1 MKRIQLLLLS
11 CFTVNGMD
19 LNRVKLPLS
28 LLSQP
33 AAHEDREARP
43 LSPQSRTVVQP
54 PANREKPAPLISP
67 REARLSPEPQRA
79 GFLLASSREQ
89 TAPSMP
95 SRDARP
101 LSPESQRAVLHLASS
116 REQTG
121 QPEVPQS
128 RPVPQTQSQGSALA
142 LTRVLSAPLITPHVP
157 LREARPISP
166 LAQPSGALPTVAQE
180 QSVPPKSPRE
190 ARPLSLESQP
200 GVPLA
205 SSQEQ
210 LAPSKSPRAWQSA
223 RSNTSQ
229 PGLSLHRAGDQ
240 GRQVGT
246 QRPLIV
252 SRPAPLVGAA
262 TPQNSLPS
270 WSSSPALLP
279 RSPQHGTAQPP
290 VNTLPS
296 STLPAMQLSLQK
308 ASSGSPRDEQVVPQ
322 DSPSSRI
329 CLSWV
334 ANGCEMTKEVSVKR
348 DLYTHLEKLRF
359 LTETQPFKIA
369 LEEQGLAV
377 IKLLAEHLKLF
388 LQEANVE
395 SVTKKMWATDLIHW
409 TVTNKDLWYYSLEDL
424 RKRFFVSIA
433 KPALSLM
440 TKDQQIKMRIPSQ
453 LVEFFPCL
461 KKRED
466 IHALDLGK
474 FDSFTLSVMRELLH
488 LIYNHLR
495 HKGQLLWDEQ
505 MEYDEDLNAA
515 ILKLLQYYEACGS
528 LQLTTLTSLAC
539 LWKIHP
545 IAHGA
550 LSLFL
555 QDGKTIDARDFTER
569 VSPAEFEVLT
579 RHKWHARFLL
589 RLLRPLRD
597 KYPNDALLDKALYS
611 CVSSIVEAQLFLKP
625 EYVKMA
631 ESWPALETELL
642 AQLRSMYSVENYKNI
657 HNGFDT
663 ASLSNAFLLKGC
675 YLVSVQNDLLSISDL
690 LPKEALLGS
699 RTLDAGLLVG
709 VAPLDEDSFIVVAK
723 NKVTCYKVPDLTII
737 TEFNYDADTIT
748 AFCVVSSTQILLAG
762 RKRVIIVDLKGK
774 LINALHAN
782 AVLTFQYENIENDDP
797 HLPKQPIV
805 EGVAVNGP
813 FISAH
818 LSDGSL
824 WLWSVGQKCEKIV
837 HRISPEKAKPYG
849 PIKTALCI
857 DGRKVVIGYANHV
870 VGLWSIEAG
879 ALIAQLE
886 TQMEND
892 IPLCIVPLN
901 EKTVAIGYANGVVR
915 TWELES
921 FPKELSKNS
930 SKVISPFC
938 SKPVVHLSF
947 SRGTLSIAF
956 KDGEMKSL
964 FMGEYASLQDWL
976 QKLDVK

>member
-1 MKRIQLLLLS
+1 MKRIQLLTLW
-11 CFTVNGMD
+11 CFTVNGME
-19 LNRVKLPLS
+19 LTRGLPLS
-28 LLSQP
+28 LLPQP
-33 AAHEDREARP
+33 APRQDREARP
-43 LSPQSRTVVQP
+43 LSPQSRQAVQP
-54 PANREKPAPLISP
+54 TLSREKPSPLMQSH
-67 REARLSPEPQRA
+67 EARPLSPEPQRA
-79 GFLLASSREQ
+79 GVQLASSRDQSASLMQSREARPLSPEPQRAGVQLASSREQ
-89 TAPSMP
+89 PAQPKAPQV
-95 SRDARP
+95 RP
-101 LSPESQRAVLHLASS
+101 I
-116 REQTG
+116 
-121 QPEVPQS
+121 PQA
-128 RPVPQTQSQGSALA
+128 QSQGLALT
-142 LTRVLSAPLITPHVP
+142 LTRVLSAPSITPHLP
-157 LREARPISP
+157 QHEARPISP
-166 LAQPSGALPTVAQE
+166 QAQPSAVPLTAAQE
-180 QSVPPKSPRE
+180 LPAPSKSPREARPLSLESQPSGVLLASSQEQPAPSKSPRE

-200 GVPLA
+200 GVQLA
-205 SSQEQ
+205 SAQEQ
-210 LAPSKSPRAWQSA
+210 PAPSKSPRAWQSA

-229 PGLSLHRAGDQ
+229 PGLSLHRGVDQ
-240 GRQVGT
+240 ARQVGS

-252 SRPAPLVGAA
+252 ARPAPQVGAA
-262 TPQNSLPS
+262 TPPNSLPS

-279 RSPQHGTAQPP
+279 RSPQHAAQPL
-290 VNTLPS
+290 VKTLPS
-296 STLPAMQLSLQK
+296 STPPSTQLSLQK
-308 ASSGSPRDEQVVPQ
+308 APSVSPRDTLSAAQ

-348 DLYTHLEKLRF
+348 DLYTHLERLHF
-359 LTETQPFKIA
+359 LTQTQPVKIA
-369 LEEQGLAV
+369 LEEQGLEV

-388 LQEANVE
+388 LQEANGE
-395 SVTKKMWATDLIHW
+395 PVTKKMWATDLIHW
-409 TVTNKDLWYYSLEDL
+409 TMMNKDLWYYSLEDL

-440 TKDQQIKMRIPSQ
+440 TKDQQIKMRMPSQ

-488 LIYNHLR
+488 LIYNHMR

-505 MEYDEDLNAA
+505 MEYDEDLNVA

-528 LQLTTLTSLAC
+528 VQLTTLTSLGC

-545 IAHGA
+545 IAYGA

-555 QDGKTIDARDFTER
+555 QDGKKIDAKDFTER

-579 RHKWHARFLL
+579 RHKRHARHLLGLL
-589 RLLRPLRD
+589 RLLSD
-597 KYPNDALLDKALYS
+597 KYPNDPLLDKALYS
-611 CVSSIVEAQLFLKP
+611 CVSSIVQAQLFMRP

-657 HNGFDT
+657 KEVFLGGRALDT
-663 ASLSNAFLLKGC
+663 SG
-675 YLVSVQNDLLSISDL
+675 
-690 LPKEALLGS
+690 
-699 RTLDAGLLVG
+699 LVG
-709 VAPLDEDSFIVVAK
+709 AAPLDEDSFIVVSK
-723 NKVTCYKVPDLTII
+723 NKVISYRVPDFTII
-737 TEFNYDADTIT
+737 SEFNYDADTIT
-748 AFCVVSSTQILLAG
+748 AFCVVSGTQILLAG

-774 LINALHAN
+774 LINSLHAN
-782 AVLTFQYENIENDDP
+782 TDLTFQYENIENDDP
-797 HLPKQPIV
+797 HQPII

-818 LSDGSL
+818 LSDGTL

-837 HRISPEKAKPYG
+837 HQISPEKAKLYG
-849 PIKTALCI
+849 PIKTAICI
-857 DGRKVVIGYANHV
+857 DGRKVVIGYANRV
-870 VGLWSIEAG
+870 VGLWSIETG

-915 TWELES
+915 TWDLES
-921 FPKELSKNS
+921 LPQDVSKNS
-930 SKVISPFC
+930 SKVISPLC
-938 SKPVVHLSF
+938 SKPVAHLSF

-976 QKLDVK
+976 RKFIQPFE